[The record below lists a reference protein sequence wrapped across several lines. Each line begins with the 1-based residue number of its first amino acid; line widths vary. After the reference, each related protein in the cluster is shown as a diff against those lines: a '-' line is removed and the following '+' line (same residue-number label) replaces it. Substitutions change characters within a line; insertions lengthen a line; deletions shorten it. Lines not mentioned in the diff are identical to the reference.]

1 MTKKH
6 VDTYVIKKIALTLTI
21 PLLAFVCMHIF
32 CLVSSGT
39 GLLAYTVDIKNL
51 ARTWIYSFSF
61 SLAVALNFFNG
72 RFDFSMG
79 AQVLFTTIIGGN
91 IGKIIAQATGIN
103 TSICILICSV
113 VLGIVSGWLIGVVF
127 TKMRILP
134 MVYGLGIAMIL
145 ECISFAGFSSNGLT
159 LFGISGV
166 ELLSNLWF
174 IGGVFLLV
182 ILIMSYACSY
192 TRFGYEWR
200 AIQGN
205 QQIASNSGI
214 NIFRNCIL
222 CYLFAGALGGVAGIF
237 DAAYSGNVLP
247 ELGLSTISAVTG
259 NLFALFLGTFIGQW
273 SNMVVGIFCSSLT
286 VQLITLGLSKSG
298 YSSSIQTVII
308 YAIFIVFLIFRE
320 QYANARIR
328 RARKARIIQARK
340 RRRELLAIKH

>member
-1 MTKKH
+1 MAKKH
-6 VDTYVIKKIALTLTI
+6 IDRYTIKRIALTLLI
-21 PLLAFVCMHIF
+21 PVLTYICMHIF
-32 CLVSSGT
+32 CQISTGA
-39 GLLAYTVDIKNL
+39 GLLAYSVDLNNL

-91 IGKIIAQATGIN
+91 IGKIMAQATGIN
-103 TSICILICSV
+103 TSICILVCAV
-113 VLGIVSGWLIGVVF
+113 GLGLISGWLIGAVF

-145 ECISFAGFSSNGLT
+145 ECISFAGFNSNGLT

-166 ELLSNLWF
+166 ELLSDLWF

-182 ILIMSYACSY
+182 IFIMSYICSF

-286 VQLITLGLSKSG
+286 VQLITLGLSKTG

-308 YAIFIVFLIFRE
+308 YAIFIVFLIFRG
-320 QYANARIR
+320 QYATAHIR
-328 RARKARIIQARK
+328 KARKARIAQAKK
-340 RRRELLAIKH
+340 RRQELLAEQ